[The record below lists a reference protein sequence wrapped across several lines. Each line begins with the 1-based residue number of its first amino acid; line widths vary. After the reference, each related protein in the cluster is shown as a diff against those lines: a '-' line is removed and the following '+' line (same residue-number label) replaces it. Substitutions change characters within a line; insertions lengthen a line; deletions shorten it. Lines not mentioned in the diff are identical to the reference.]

1 MTSVLLVTVNI
12 CLSDCKLD
20 SKSRSRSL
28 ISHRTFFSILRS
40 LSTFVR
46 PSVCLYVRVFVTLS
60 ISVSL
65 CSDCINLCLCVSLSV
80 SVSHSVSFS
89 LSLWALVSFIYRS
102 LSGRRRKREG
112 DIYCCRGELAPPV

>member
-65 CSDCINLCLCVSLSV
+65 CSDCINLCLC
-80 SVSHSVSFS
+80 HS
-89 LSLWALVSFIYRS
+89 LSLCLTLCLSLYPSGRLSRLFIGRS
-102 LSGRRRKREG
+102 LEDEEKEKETSK
-112 DIYCCRGELAPPV
+112 I